1 MRCDGAF
8 FWQTHPPTTSRGDTW
23 CDFHL
28 AYIVFMESSD
38 YDSDM
43 ESEYSAY
50 SDELTAQEHWEESL
64 KQINAL
70 LSLVIFPLVGKIL
83 GRRFA
88 HGIWRQV
95 AQWIHG

>member
-1 MRCDGAF
+1 MSAIKS
-8 FWQTHPPTTSRGDTW
+8 TILP
-23 CDFHL
+23 
-28 AYIVFMESSD
+28 MEESTD
-38 YDSDM
+38 YESDM
-43 ESEYSAY
+43 ESDYSAY

-70 LSLVIFPLVGKIL
+70 LSLVIFPLFGKIL